1 MPYRPLSRRD
11 FLRLAGLTGA
21 GLAVSAC
28 QPGLFQQTTPTGQK
42 VQLVYQDSTQQWF
55 LPMVQ
60 EMLGQFHAEHP
71 DIQVFYTPEPENPE
85 NIEKHT
91 LELMRAGAAPDVFA
105 GCCSWLPIWAQEGHT
120 LDLRP
125 FIEEGLD
132 ADTLADWDPAH
143 FKAHQ
148 KSNGEQYA
156 LPAWQGG
163 LGLYYNKDIFDTY
176 KVDYPDGSWDHDDY
190 LAAMKLLAHDR
201 DGDGKI
207 DLWGSAFYI
216 TWDRI
221 QIHINGWGGH
231 LVDPQNPKKMLLAAP
246 EALAAQEWL
255 RARIWDDHVMP
266 SPLDVQNRW
275 PDDVFIAGELAMV
288 EDGSWRLK
296 NILTNAK
303 FRVGVAP
310 FPAGPVRRATLAST
324 NGYSIYRGTQHPEAA
339 WELLKF
345 LTGKDFGRAMARANF
360 MQPARMSLLQ
370 DWIGF
375 VRAEFPESAAEM
387 DLAAFA
393 DGHLKGY
400 SVVSETPA
408 DMAVA
413 KDVTDRAW
421 EQIYIF
427 GAAPVD
433 ILSAA
438 AAEIE
443 ASQ

>member
-1 MPYRPLSRRD
+1 MKTHTISRRD
-11 FLRLAGLTGA
+11 FLRLTGIAGAGLTLA
-21 GLAVSAC
+21 GC
-28 QPGLFQQTTPTGQK
+28 RPGLLQVATSTPEK
-42 VQLVYQDSTQQWF
+42 IQLVYQDSTQQWF

-60 EMLGQFHAEHP
+60 KMLAQFHAEHP
-71 DIQVFYTPEPENPE
+71 DIHVFYTPEPENPE
-85 NIEKHT
+85 EIEKKT
-91 LELMRAGAAPDVFA
+91 LQLMRQGSAPDVFA

-120 LDLRP
+120 LDLRS
-125 FIEEGLD
+125 FIEADLD
-132 ADTLADWDPAH
+132 SETLSDWDPAH
-143 FKAHQ
+143 FRSHAR
-148 KSNGEQYA
+148 SSGEQYA
-156 LPAWQGG
+156 LPGWQGG
-163 LGLYYNKDIFDTY
+163 LALYYNKDIFDAY
-176 KVDYPDGSWDHDDY
+176 GVDYPDGSWDHDDY
-190 LAAMKLLAHDR
+190 LAAMKLLTHDR

-207 DLWGSAFYI
+207 DLWGSSFYI

-231 LVDPQNPKKMLLAAP
+231 LVDPNDPKKILLGSP

-275 PDDVFIAGELAMV
+275 PDDVFIAGDLAMV

-296 NILTNAK
+296 NILSNAR

-310 FPAGPVRRATLAST
+310 FPAGPARRATLAST
-324 NGYSIYRGTQHPEAA
+324 NGYGIYSRTKHPKAA

-345 LTGKDFGRAMARANF
+345 LTGKDFGRAMAQANF

-370 DWIGF
+370 DWIDF
-375 VRAEFPESAAEM
+375 VQTEFPEAAREM

-400 SVVSETPA
+400 SVVSETA
-408 DMAVA
+408 ANMSAA
-413 KDVTDRAW
+413 KSVTDKAW
-421 EQIYIF
+421 EQVFIF
-427 GAAPVD
+427 GSAPTD
-433 ILSAA
+433 ILVTA

-443 ASQ
+443 AAQ

>member
-1 MPYRPLSRRD
+1 M
-11 FLRLAGLTGA
+11 AGLTGA

-28 QPGLFQQTTPTGQK
+28 QPGLFRQATPTTEM
-42 VQLVYQDSTQQWF
+42 VQLVYQDARAEWF

-60 EMLGQFHAEHP
+60 DMLIQFHAAHP
-71 DIQVFYTPEPENPE
+71 QIQVYYTPEPENPE
-85 NIEKHT
+85 EIEKNT

-105 GCCSWLPIWAQEGHT
+105 GCCSWMPIWAQEGHT

-125 FIEEGLD
+125 FIDEDLD
-132 ADTLADWDPAH
+132 AETLADWDPAH
-143 FKAHQ
+143 FQAHSR
-148 KSNGEQYA
+148 SNGEQYG
-156 LPAWQGG
+156 LPGYQGG
-163 LGLYYNKDIFDTY
+163 LALYYNKDIFDTY
-176 KVDYPDGSWDHDDY
+176 KVEYPDGSWDHDDY
-190 LAAMKLLAHDR
+190 LEAMKLLAHDR

-207 DLWGSAFYI
+207 DLWGSACYI

-221 QIHINGWGGH
+221 QTHVNGWGGH
-231 LVDPQNPKKMLLAAP
+231 LVDPQDNRKILLAEP

-266 SPLDVQNRW
+266 SPLDVENRW
-275 PDDVFIAGELAMV
+275 FDDVFIDGELAMV

-310 FPAGPVRRATLAST
+310 FPGGPARRAALAST
-324 NGYSIYRGTQHPEAA
+324 NGYGIYRRTQHPEAA

-360 MQPARMSLLQ
+360 MQPARMSLIE
-370 DWIGF
+370 DWISF
-375 VRAEFPESAAEM
+375 VKAEFPEQTREM

-408 DMAVA
+408 NMAAA
-413 KDVTDRAW
+413 KVITDKAW
-421 EQIYIF
+421 EQIFIF
-427 GAAPVD
+427 GSAPVD
-433 ILSAA
+433 ILHSAS
-438 AAEIE
+438 AEIE
-443 ASQ
+443 AAQ